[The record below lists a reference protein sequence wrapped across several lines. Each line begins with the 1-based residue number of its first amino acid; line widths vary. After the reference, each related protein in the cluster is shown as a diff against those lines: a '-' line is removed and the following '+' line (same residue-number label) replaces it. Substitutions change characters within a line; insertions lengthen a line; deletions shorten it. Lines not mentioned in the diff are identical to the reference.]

1 MDLFSG
7 IAQTYVN
14 SRGANAHTKQSTPVN
29 GSTSSSNASANT
41 SIMDSDIFW
50 YVLYGIIGL
59 VAFLIIVSLFW
70 TTPAP
75 SADAEAKK
83 VADNTGTNT
92 SGFVDIKESNAS
104 GKRPVSELLA
114 TSDMPEEQQCLVNFY
129 ALGTRFTGYLGPIVN
144 GIFNPDVAVQLAV
157 NAGCRVFVLDIDY
170 MDDCTGEIAK
180 YFPRIVVRDIHGRF
194 LINKATSEPMCNTPE
209 HSTIRDVCEKINF
222 YAFSSSAQ
230 NATDP
235 VIVVLNFLRQP
246 PGSYKSKTVLDYY
259 SHVAKALA
267 PFRDRLITNELE
279 GGTFYR
285 QKQQGRLL
293 INKITDYSGKVLLFS
308 NANTNG
314 FREVNYKPAEDLDFL
329 TNLRLYYTQT
339 KVGVTENDT
348 GAIYG
353 ILQTAGDY
361 LEIPSDRADETA
373 DNTKLRWTI
382 CLSADP
388 SKSVTQKD
396 YDKITKT
403 YGVHCV
409 PGVLFDPEVK
419 FLFTDKYFKTY
430 SFLPKPE
437 NLRYIKPP
445 IVVPGEPN
453 PSMNANKGMLRMPT
467 V

>member
-14 SRGANAHTKQSTPVN
+14 SRGANAITKQGARAN
-29 GSTSSSNASANT
+29 GATSSSNES
-41 SIMDSDIFW
+41 SILDSDMFW
-50 YVLYGIIGL
+50 YVLYGIVGL
-59 VAFLIIVSLFW
+59 FAFLFIVSLFW
-70 TTPAP
+70 TAPTP
-75 SADAEAKK
+75 SVDEQAKK
-83 VADNTGTNT
+83 TAANTGTST

-104 GKRPVSELLA
+104 GKRPVTELLA
-114 TSDMPEEQQCLVNFY
+114 TSNMPEEQQCLVNFY
-129 ALGTRFTGYLGPIVN
+129 ALGTRFTGYLGPMVN

-180 YFPRIVVRDIHGRF
+180 YFPRIVVRDVHGRF
-194 LINKATSEPMCNTPE
+194 LIDKKTSEPICNTPD

-267 PFRDRLITNELE
+267 PFKDRLITNELE

-293 INKITDYSGKVLLFS
+293 INKITDYNGKVLIFG

-314 FREVNYKPAEDLDFL
+314 FREVTTYKPTDDLDFL

-353 ILQTAGDY
+353 VLQTAGDY

-409 PGVLFDPEVK
+409 PGVLFDPDVK

-453 PSMNANKGMLRMPT
+453 PSMDANKGMLRAPT
-467 V
+467 VS